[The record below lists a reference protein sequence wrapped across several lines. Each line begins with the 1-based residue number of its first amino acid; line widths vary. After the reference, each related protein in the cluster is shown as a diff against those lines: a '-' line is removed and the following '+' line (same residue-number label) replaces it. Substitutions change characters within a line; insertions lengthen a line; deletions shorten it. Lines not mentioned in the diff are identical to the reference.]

1 MPQNSKQREK
11 VKKFIN
17 IINKVKKFIN
27 WERAILVSLL
37 GVFIALFLI
46 LSPQFPKFLNRSEKA
61 KKMLNDSQSKLLKS
75 EDDLCNDPRLTEVI
89 EPDLIKDEEYLFRE
103 NNCVSISEESLNEES
118 LNEESSN
125 EESSNVKKIVIFVTV
140 Q

>member
-1 MPQNSKQREK
+1 MPHNSKQREK
-11 VKKFIN
+11 VKKFINIINIIN

-75 EDDLCNDPRLTEVI
+75 EDDLCNDSRLTETEVI
-89 EPDLIKDEEYLFRE
+89 EPELIKDEEYLFRE

-118 LNEESSN
+118 LTKPLCTESA
-125 EESSNVKKIVIFVTV
+125 EV
-140 Q
+140 